1 MSKNL
6 IINKK
11 YPIIF
16 LSILIPI
23 NWNLFF
29 CNHIKADEIKTL
41 MNLSDSKYD
50 QKDYKGALREIN
62 KAIKKDP
69 NSLIAIF
76 RRGYIKRALKD
87 FKGALNDFDIII
99 EKRPFFSTSYLV
111 KADIYNFDLK
121 DYDKALSAYN
131 KGIVADPSEKD
142 AFTSRGFLKKK
153 MNDNKGACYDFK
165 EAVDLGDDKKSLQW
179 INGKNDS
186 YCMKYFPIN
195 KIPEEPSEDLSK
207 YDIEQFQKFE
217 VINTCLE
224 KTGDFT
230 PKQANLRR
238 LRYKNH
244 QIFSFQRLSQLDFNY
259 LTKSEKSINK
269 INEMIEKDGGCS
281 KIVSDLKEKYNGSKG
296 WSEYNSE
303 SIQRKTWEEAKA
315 NSLRPPKLTFYDDA
329 QYHPDYS
336 RDDTQELIKSVPFKN
351 KKKWGN
357 QLTVN
362 KSAQGLKRKRNIFQ
376 QAVQLCKINKWTGYP
391 TRTRRLGCKELFK
404 YDADLYF
411 LKYRHIKEQINPE
424 KEPIEEFDF
433 TFLVDCTKDKE
444 YMTYVSHKGKTW
456 TGGYGLWEPI
466 ESNNRF
472 KNLCRDFN
480 LQ

>member
-1 MSKNL
+1 MNKKFL
-6 IINKK
+6 IIL
-11 YPIIF
+11 
-16 LSILIPI
+16 LSIVFPM
-23 NWNLFF
+23 NWNLLFLK
-29 CNHIKADEIKTL
+29 NIKADEIK
-41 MNLSDSKYD
+41 NLINSSDLKYD
-50 QKDYKGALREIN
+50 QKDYKGALKEIN

-69 NSLIAIF
+69 NSLNAF
-76 RRGYIKRALKD
+76 WKRGFIKRELKD
-87 FKGALNDFDIII
+87 FKGALSDFDIVS
-99 EKRPFFSTSYLV
+99 KGNPFFPAAYLI

-131 KGIVADPSEKD
+131 RGIVADPSDKD

-153 MNDNKGACYDFK
+153 MNDNKGACNDFK
-165 EAVDLGDDKKSLQW
+165 ESVDLGDDKNSLQW

-195 KIPEEPSEDLSK
+195 TIPEEPSEDLSK

-217 VINTCLE
+217 VKNSCLE
-224 KTGDFT
+224 QTGEFT
-230 PKQANLRR
+230 PEQSNLRR

-244 QIFSFQRLSQLDFNY
+244 QIFSFKRLSQLDFNY

-269 INEMIEKDGGCS
+269 INEMIEKDGGCP
-281 KIVSDLKEKYNGSKG
+281 KIVSDLKEDYNGSQR
-296 WSEYNSE
+296 WAEYTSENF
-303 SIQRKTWEEAKA
+303 QRKTWEEAKA

-336 RDDTQELIKSVPFKN
+336 REDTQELIKSVQFKN

-362 KSAQGLKRKRNIFQ
+362 KSAKGLKRKRNIFQ
-376 QAVQLCKINKWTGYP
+376 QALQLCKINKWTGYP

-411 LKYRHIKEQINPE
+411 LKYRHIKEQINPK

-433 TFLVDCTKDKE
+433 TYLVDCAKNTQL
-444 YMTYVSHKGKTW
+444 MANVSHKGKAW
-456 TGGYGLWEPI
+456 TSGYGLWEPI
-466 ESNNRF
+466 ESKSRF
-472 KNLCRDFN
+472 KNLCSDFN
-480 LQ
+480 LK